1 MPDRRV
7 LLDMMT
13 FRVPAALAAAAW
25 MCVASLWSGASAQTP
40 ADALPGT
47 QAIPDRAPA
56 AAPEPAPLAAAVDT
70 RVELMCIIARLAG
83 CREYTMPNSRS
94 LYSERVDKHFGPFRE
109 HTAINL
115 FRDGRRDFGW
125 SYDAV
130 PSLALHL
137 TAVPELAERM
147 DFEKEPARLDARWK
161 LLQTRAFLAT
171 LRDFAQVS
179 DAKSFFDKE
188 AELYKVA
195 AERLEALGRAVNPVS
210 WFDDFFGIRQGAT
223 YRMIPGLLCGGQN
236 FGVGVIFLDEHPEEI
251 SPVLGCH
258 LWDEK
263 GLPIFDEKQ
272 YASLLV
278 HELCHSYTNAYA
290 DRHEEAFLPAI
301 EVLAKPVQDRMR
313 KMAYGTPRTVLY
325 ESLVRASVICF
336 ARDRWGESAAAAER
350 KRQTDASFLWVPGLS
365 KVLEHYSRDRAACP
379 TFEDAAPRIAEYLN
393 QEAAKLRR

>member
-1 MPDRRV
+1 
-7 LLDMMT
+7 
-13 FRVPAALAAAAW
+13 ALAATALI
-25 MCVASLWSGASAQTP
+25 CVASLWSGASAQMP
-40 ADALPGT
+40 AVALPGT
-47 QAIPDRAPA
+47 QPMPDRAPA
-56 AAPEPAPLAAAVDT
+56 AAPDPAPLAAAVDT

-83 CREYTMPNSRS
+83 CREYTMPSSRS

-109 HTAINL
+109 HTAIKL

-147 DFEKEPARLDARWK
+147 DFEKEPARLDARWR

-179 DAKSFFDKE
+179 DAKSFFDSE
-188 AELYKVA
+188 ADLYKVA
-195 AERLEALGRAVNPVS
+195 AERLEALGRTVNPVG
-210 WFDDFFGIRQGAT
+210 WFDEFFGIRQGAT

-236 FGVGVIFLDEHPEEI
+236 FGVGVIFQEDHPEEI
-251 SPVLGCH
+251 CPVLGCQ

-272 YASLLV
+272 YTSLLV

-290 DRHEEAFLPAI
+290 DRHEKAFLPAM
-301 EVLAKPVQDRMR
+301 EVLTKPVEEKMR
-313 KMAYGTPRTVLY
+313 KMAYATPRSVLY

-336 ARDRWGESAAAAER
+336 VRDRLGESAAAAER
-350 KRQTDASFLWVPGLS
+350 KRQSDASFLWVPGLS
-365 KVLEHYSRDRAACP
+365 EVLERYAHDRTACP
-379 TFEDAAPRIAEYLN
+379 TFDDAARRIAEYLN
-393 QEAAKLRR
+393 QEAAKLGR